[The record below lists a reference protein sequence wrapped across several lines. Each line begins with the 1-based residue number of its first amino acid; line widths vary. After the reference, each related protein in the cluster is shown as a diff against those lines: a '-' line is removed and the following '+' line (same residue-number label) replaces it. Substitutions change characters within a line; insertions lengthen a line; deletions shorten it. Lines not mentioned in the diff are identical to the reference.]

1 MRARV
6 CWRLFV
12 LVPSILGQLIGLGEK
27 LPGYVQSLQELVSEY
42 APTLRDFLGEERLIE
57 FENNISNFLGQG
69 VGFAVEVLSRVMQ
82 SGLAL
87 LNVVG
92 LLVITPV
99 VAFYLL
105 LDWDNMIKRGD
116 ELLPRAHRDEIHA
129 VFVEINQAMAGFVR
143 GQSSVVAIL
152 ALFYATALTLAG
164 LNFGLAIGLSAGF
177 FSFVPMSGF

>member
-1 MRARV
+1 MLLCVLVFVGAF
-6 CWRLFV
+6 LF

-105 LDWDNMIKRGD
+105 LDWDNMIKRG
-116 ELLPRAHRDEIHA
+116 RRI
-129 VFVEINQAMAGFVR
+129 
-143 GQSSVVAIL
+143 VA
-152 ALFYATALTLAG
+152 TCPPG
-164 LNFGLAIGLSAGF
+164 
-177 FSFVPMSGF
+177 